1 MISTVNKEDLLKA
14 LTLIN
19 SIVEKKSTRPIMAN
33 VLMTAED
40 GVMTFAGADN
50 EIAAQISVP
59 SKVKLRGS
67 TTVSAKMFA
76 EIVREL
82 PEGDV
87 DLKLDD
93 GERLEIIAKNSKLK
107 IVGVSAQE
115 YPSLPGLILQP
126 KGRVETAQLL
136 EMINSTIYAVSTDE
150 TRYNL
155 SGVCFE
161 SIDNNDGI
169 KIVRGKK
176 PSSSQGLLRLIATD
190 GHRLA
195 LVTRPA
201 ASINFSGRVIAPKKG
216 LQELRRVLET
226 TDEGE
231 IAFDI
236 TEGFIVAQTK
246 DTKLTMRLV
255 DGEFPDY
262 TRAIPQKEGTKVTI
276 ASQEL
281 AQALRRVSLV
291 VTDKEKS
298 VKFDLG
304 NNSLFISSA
313 SAELG
318 EAAESIPV
326 TYKGPTISV
335 GFNARYVREIM
346 EVFGENQQVVME
358 LQGDSAPGRF
368 YLENDDSAF
377 GVVMPMR
384 IV

>member
-1 MISTVNKEDLLKA
+1 MKSTINKEDLLKA

-19 SIVEKKSTRPIMAN
+19 GIVEKKSTRPIMSN
-33 VLMTAED
+33 VLLTAED
-40 GVMTFAGADN
+40 GFMTFAGADG
-50 EIAAQISVP
+50 EIASQITVP
-59 SKVKLRGS
+59 SKVKVRGS
-67 TTVSAKMFA
+67 TTVNAKMFS

-87 DLKLDD
+87 DLSLDE
-93 GERLEIIAKNSKLK
+93 GERLEITAKNSRLK
-107 IVGVSAQE
+107 ILGVSAQE
-115 YPSLPGLILQP
+115 YPSLPGLVLNP
-126 KGRVETAQLL
+126 KGKIESAQLL
-136 EMINSTIYAVSTDE
+136 EMIKSTIYAVSSDE

-161 SIDNNDGI
+161 SLESDGI

-176 PSSSQGLLRLIATD
+176 SSSGNSLRLIATD

-201 ASINFSGRVIAPKKG
+201 PSLNFTGRVIAPKKG
-216 LQELRRVLET
+216 LQELKKVIES

-231 IAFDI
+231 ISFDI
-236 TEGFIVAQTK
+236 TEGFIVVQTK

-262 TRAIPQKEGTKVTI
+262 TRAIPEKEGTKISI

-298 VKFDLG
+298 VKFDLSDG
-304 NNSLFISSA
+304 MLFISSA

-318 EAAESIPV
+318 EAAESISV
-326 TYKGPTISV
+326 DYKGPNISV

-346 EVFGENQQVVME
+346 EVFGENQQVIME